1 MADAPIAPPSPLP
14 AGEDDPFQRLH
25 KMSITAGLGSGDYVA
40 ISGLAIAA
48 VLLGVASAVV
58 LFHVRLLLVI
68 PIAGVVCAVLAWRQ
82 VGQSNGTLTGR
93 GLAVLGL
100 ALSLGLGG
108 FEGSQVVMA
117 WTSSRSERDQV
128 ISLIRGFGQDIV
140 AGRFPQAYDRCDDEF
155 HHNVSLARFEGTW
168 RQVRQ
173 SKLLGNMTG
182 TDWNG
187 LLNFDADPVTGQPIG
202 GGMVLI
208 HFDSSPE
215 PVRTDMFFKYG
226 DHGWVIDRIPEF
238 FPAPT
243 AQQPPGGASK
253 GPSGPTGKPQ
263 VYGPPRPS

>member
-1 MADAPIAPPSPLP
+1 MADAPIAPLSSVP
-14 AGEDDPFQRLH
+14 AGDDDPFQRLH

-48 VLLGVASAVV
+48 VLLGVASALV
-58 LFHVRLLLVI
+58 LFHIRFLLLV

-108 FEGSQVVMA
+108 FEGSQVVSA
-117 WTSSRSERDQV
+117 WSASRSERDQV
-128 ISLIRGFGQDIV
+128 IQLIRDFGQDVV
-140 AGRFPQAYDRCDDEF
+140 AGRFEQAYGRCDGEF
-155 HHNVSLARFEGTW
+155 RGYVSLPRFEGTW
-168 RQVRQ
+168 RQVRK
-173 SKLLGNMTG
+173 SALLGNMTG
-182 TDWNG
+182 IDWNG
-187 LLNFDADPVTGQPIG
+187 LLNFDVDPVTGQPEA

-215 PVRTDMFFKYG
+215 PVRTDMFFRYG
-226 DHGWVIDRIPEF
+226 EHGWAINRITEF
-238 FPAPT
+238 FA
-243 AQQPPGGASK
+243 PPGPKSPGA
-253 GPSGPTGKPQ
+253 PTGKPQ